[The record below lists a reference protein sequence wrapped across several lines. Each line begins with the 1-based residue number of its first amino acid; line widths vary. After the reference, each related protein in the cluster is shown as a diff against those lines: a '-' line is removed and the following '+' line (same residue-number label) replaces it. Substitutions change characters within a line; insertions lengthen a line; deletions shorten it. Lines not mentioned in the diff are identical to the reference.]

1 MTYRRHILYAQVVVA
16 CDFLVTRPKSGRD
29 KMNPSGGKA
38 CPEGSRRIRIGAI
51 AILSAAGF
59 GISVYA
65 AARVAVAPR
74 IGAPSASKV
83 ESHQPAPRINFAK
96 LPMRFEPN
104 LGQSDPR
111 VKFLARAGL
120 HIVPDRGRG
129 GAVDAGAFRW
139 LAAGFSFVIP
149 TEGCRR
155 EESRI
160 RDFSLRSK

>member
-1 MTYRRHILYAQVVVA
+1 
-16 CDFLVTRPKSGRD
+16 
-29 KMNPSGGKA
+29 MNPSGGKA
-38 CPEGSRRIRIGAI
+38 CPEGSRRIRIGVI

-96 LPMRFEPN
+96 LPMSFEPN

-111 VKFLARAGL
+111 VKFLSRGPGYTLFLTADEAVLSMREPSAGSRPGSPL
-120 HIVPDRGRG
+120 S
-129 GAVDAGAFRW
+129 FRPK
-139 LAAGFSFVIP
+139 AAGERNP
-149 TEGCRR
+149 
-155 EESRI
+155 ESGISRFG
-160 RDFSLRSK
+160 RNDKQETDQRT